1 MVLTTQELKAA
12 ISDARLS
19 VQEARAALLTGANK
33 PATTRRILGLVLTD
47 WGLRRGDRLCLLEV
61 RTAVRTKLSK
71 KPEK

>member
-1 MVLTTQELKAA
+1 MVLTTQKLKAA

-19 VQEARAALLTGANK
+19 VQEARAALLGANK
-33 PATTRRILGLVLTD
+33 PATTRRILGRVLTD